1 MPTTANRDRAT
12 LLRAFGA
19 PTLVCSLAALMAAA
33 SCSSNDTNAGASNGN
48 GGTPPAD
55 TSPAC
60 PTTTTPPPPPP
71 AGGDAT
77 TPASDPVKTAAAA
90 LVDQGRDTF
99 RNDTFG
105 DEDFWGGV
113 VKLHQAIEG
122 SAHGGVGDGVS
133 PKTALAVGLK
143 VDVDALPAPVVAALK
158 AGQVN
163 LDSPDTTLT
172 LLQAK
177 AVIGVTGVF
186 DAQNNLSSIGIQC
199 ALCHSTVDDSFAPGI
214 GHRLDGWANRDLN
227 VGAIVNLSPD
237 LSAVASVL
245 QVPEATV
252 RTVLQS
258 WGPGKFD
265 AELFMDGKAF
275 RPDQTSAATLI
286 PPAFGLSGVN
296 LHTWTG
302 WGSVTYWNGFVAN
315 LEMHGKGTFFDP
327 RLDDATKFPVA
338 SRTNAGHTTS
348 TDDRITPKLA
358 ALDFYQR
365 ALVAPTPPAGSF
377 DAAASARGKTVFEGQ
392 AKCSGCH
399 VAPLFTEPGWNM
411 HTGAEIGI
419 DDFQASRSPDG
430 RYRTSPL
437 KGLFTHT
444 KGGFYHDGRFATLR
458 AVVDHYDTVK
468 TLGLSEAQKNDLVE
482 YLKSL

>member
-77 TPASDPVKTAAAA
+77 TPATDPVKTAAAA

-214 GHRLDGWANRDLN
+214 GKRLDGWPNRDLN
-227 VGAIVNLSPD
+227 PGAILALSPAFD
-237 LSAVASVL
+237 A
-245 QVPEATV
+245 ATKAQ
-252 RTVLQS
+252 LNA

-265 AELFMDGKAF
+265 PRHNIDGLSKPAV
-275 RPDQTSAATLI
+275 I
-286 PPAFGLSGVN
+286 PPAYGLAGI
-296 LHTWTG
+296 H
-302 WGSVTYWNGFVAN
+302 SVTFTGDGSELAYWNRYVAVTQMGG
-315 LEMHGKGTFFDP
+315 LGTFTEP
-327 RLDDATKFPVA
+327 RLNL
-338 SRTNAGHTTS
+338 S
-348 TDDRITPKLA
+348 ITHGNVDLVSSKLPALQAYQLSIA
-358 ALDFYQR
+358 AP
-365 ALVAPTPPAGSF
+365 APPAGSF
-377 DAAASARGKTVFEGQ
+377 DPAAAARGQQVFAG
-392 AKCSGCH
+392 AGGCAACHSG
-399 VAPLFTEPGWNM
+399 ALFTDANSTLHPPADSMAEPESPSY
-411 HTGAEIGI
+411 A
-419 DDFQASRSPDG
+419 ARSATK

-437 KGLFTHT
+437 RGVWQHAPYF
-444 KGGFYHDGRFATLR
+444 HDGSAATLEQ
-458 AVVDHYDTVK
+458 VVATYNARRS
-468 TLGLSEAQKNDLVE
+468 LGLTAQQSADLVQ